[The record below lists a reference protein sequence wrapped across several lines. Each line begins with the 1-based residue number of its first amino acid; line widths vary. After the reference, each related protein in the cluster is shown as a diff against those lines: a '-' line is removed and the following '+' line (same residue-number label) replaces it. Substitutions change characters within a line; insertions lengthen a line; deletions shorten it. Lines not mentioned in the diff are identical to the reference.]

1 MGFLRDIGL
10 PGLLVIVIAALLI
23 FGPQKLP
30 EVGSSLGKMITE
42 FKKAL
47 NGESEKDENKTERK

>member
-1 MGFLRDIGL
+1 MGILRDIGL
-10 PGLLVIVIAALLI
+10 PGATVIIVAALLI

-30 EVGSSLGKMITE
+30 EAGASLGKMIME

-47 NGESEKDENKTERK
+47 STDNHQDKEEE

>member
-1 MGFLRDIGL
+1 MGILRDIGL
-10 PGLLVIVIAALLI
+10 PGAAVIIIAALLI

-30 EVGSSLGKMITE
+30 EAGASLGKMIME

-47 NGESEKDENKTERK
+47 STDSHQDKEEE